1 MIYTVT
7 FNPAIDYV
15 VRLDTVKPGSTNRN
29 KSEEIHFGGKGINVS
44 MVLNELGVS
53 SKALGFV
60 AGFTGEAIEKE
71 DKYIDDDR
79 RGSHSGQCLFADIIP
94 DNHDIHGII
103 EHLED
108 IPEHQ
113 RQ

>member
-15 VRLDTVKPGSTNRN
+15 MHIPEMNAGMVNR
-29 KSEEIHFGGKGINVS
+29 SEREEIYFGGKGINVS
-44 MVLNELGVS
+44 FVLMELGIK

-71 DKYIDDDR
+71 FPIR
-79 RGSHSGQCLFADIIP
+79 ELNRILFI
-94 DNHDIHGII
+94 
-103 EHLED
+103 
-108 IPEHQ
+108 
-113 RQ
+113 